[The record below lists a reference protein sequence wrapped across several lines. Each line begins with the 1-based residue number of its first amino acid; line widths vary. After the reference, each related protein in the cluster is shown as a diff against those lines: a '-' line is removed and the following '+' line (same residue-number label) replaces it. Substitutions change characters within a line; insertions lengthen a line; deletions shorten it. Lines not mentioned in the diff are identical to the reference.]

1 MILDIEKLKIGIK
14 TNIPGKSEIVFTN
27 KLLYNPDKSNRASY
41 SEYPFITD
49 SVKYPKDKLIL
60 LSYNEILD
68 FFFIEDKFSALL
80 DQYVNKNGILNDE
93 DKKENLE
100 YNISVMLNLL
110 FPTSF
115 PVTNNYVNSYDTYIL
130 KNSVKLSIDSL
141 FSKKKYSYINIDGK
155 LYTVTRFVWL
165 NDILNHPIYAR
176 IINSFMKYKK
186 WADKEKI
193 KNENNMK
200 LIEKNIQTILNNN
213 NLNSLQTEFENI
225 KNENESINQ
234 SNNYYYRDNKKQKE
248 LQYSLQKS
256 INELNKLNNAQ
267 NTETIEIL
275 TLVLKLYNE
284 KIKGNIT
291 FSKENRILID
301 KIEKLV
307 NNYNSLDTFNS
318 KYLDNYNIDISD
330 KNMNNNKISQFIK
343 EFKEILGPIR
353 ESNNNNLQKIL
364 NNYGNNLT
372 EPDVKIFQELMKEI
386 TKFIYDSNKNGI
398 EDDDLNI
405 YYIGINNT
413 NADDDTKPQNE
424 IYIHLDLIDGEIN
437 DANVSNI
444 KCMYQDLKLTKQF
457 LNMVEPTHSK
467 YWMNVSEPFLVL
479 NKSDNSVSSPNV
491 ENKEPPVGG
500 RKTKRKHRNLRKT
513 RRTKK

>member
-1 MILDIEKLKIGIK
+1 
-14 TNIPGKSEIVFTN
+14 
-27 KLLYNPDKSNRASY
+27 
-41 SEYPFITD
+41 
-49 SVKYPKDKLIL
+49 
-60 LSYNEILD
+60 
-68 FFFIEDKFSALL
+68 
-80 DQYVNKNGILNDE
+80 
-93 DKKENLE
+93 
-100 YNISVMLNLL
+100 
-110 FPTSF
+110 
-115 PVTNNYVNSYDTYIL
+115 
-130 KNSVKLSIDSL
+130 
-141 FSKKKYSYINIDGK
+141 
-155 LYTVTRFVWL
+155 
-165 NDILNHPIYAR
+165 
-176 IINSFMKYKK
+176 MKYKK

-267 NTETIEIL
+267 NNETIEIL

-398 EDDDLNI
+398 EDNDLNI

-413 NADDDTKPQNE
+413 NADDDTKSQNE

-437 DANVSNI
+437 DANVSNV

>member
-1 MILDIEKLKIGIK
+1 MSLDIEKLKIGIK
-14 TNIPGKSEIVFTN
+14 TNIPGKSEIFFTN
-27 KLLYNPDKSNRASY
+27 KLLYNPDKSNRANY

-60 LSYNEILD
+60 LNYNEIFD
-68 FFFIEDKFSALL
+68 FFFLEEKFSSMLEK
-80 DQYVNKNGILNDE
+80 YVNKNTDAE
-93 DKKENLE
+93 KQENLKF
-100 YNISVMLNLL
+100 NISVMLNLL

-115 PVTNNYVNSYDTYIL
+115 PVTNNYVDSYDTYIR
-130 KNSVKLSIDSL
+130 KNSVKMTIDNL

-155 LYTVTRFVWL
+155 IYTVTRFVWL

-176 IINSFMKYKK
+176 IFNSFMKYKK

-193 KNENNMK
+193 KNENNME
-200 LIEKNIQTILNNN
+200 LIKKNIHINTNTN
-213 NLNSLQTEFENI
+213 NLNSLKTEFENI
-225 KNENESINQ
+225 KTEYDSKTQ
-234 SNNYYYRDNKKQKE
+234 QPNYYNDNKKRRE
-248 LQYSLQKS
+248 LQYSLEKS
-256 INELNKLNNAQ
+256 IDELTKINQ
-267 NTETIEIL
+267 NQNIESL

-291 FSKENRILID
+291 LSKDNRILID

-353 ESNNNNLQKIL
+353 ESTNNDLQKIL
-364 NNYGNNLT
+364 NNYGNNLN
-372 EPDVKIFQELMKEI
+372 EPDVKTFQELMDEI
-386 TKFIYDSNKNGI
+386 SKFIYDSDKNGI
-398 EDDDLNI
+398 DNDDL

-424 IYIHLDLIDGEIN
+424 IYINLDLIDGEIN
-437 DANVSNI
+437 DANVSNV

-457 LNMVEPTHSK
+457 LNMVEPTQSK

-479 NKSDNSVSSPNV
+479 NKSDNSVTSPNV
-491 ENKEPPVGG
+491 ENKETQVIGG
-500 RKTKRKHRNLRKT
+500 KTKRKHRNLRKT
-513 RRTKK
+513 RRNKKK